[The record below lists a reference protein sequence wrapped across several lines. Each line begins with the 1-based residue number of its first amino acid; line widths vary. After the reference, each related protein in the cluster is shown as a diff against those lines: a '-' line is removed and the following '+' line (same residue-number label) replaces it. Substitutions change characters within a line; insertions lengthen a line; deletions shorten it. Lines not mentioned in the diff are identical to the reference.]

1 MNSLSAASV
10 LMARITHQL
19 RPPDTGTLSPCT
31 RCCRP
36 SPGGQ
41 PCARCLT
48 DELGGQIG
56 DQGIAARWLEST
68 MQAIQDEK
76 TVLRYALQAN
86 PSGLTGQ
93 REKES

>member
-1 MNSLSAASV
+1 
-10 LMARITHQL
+10 
-19 RPPDTGTLSPCT
+19 
-31 RCCRP
+31 
-36 SPGGQ
+36 
-41 PCARCLT
+41 
-48 DELGGQIG
+48 
-56 DQGIAARWLEST
+56 